1 MDKNISPRYPVYVPS
16 KGRFE
21 SGYTV
26 KFLIEDKTPF
36 YLVVEPQEVDEYGSR
51 YGHENLLILP
61 WQGND
66 EKRQRFCKE
75 RGIENGGLIAV
86 RNWIKEH
93 SIKNGFER
101 HWQIDD
107 NIRWIYRRYKSK
119 RIRCNSSIALKITED
134 FIDRYENI
142 AIAGLNYEMFAPDT
156 EKIPPYFLN
165 NHVYSCSLILNKIP
179 HRWRIAYNDDTDICL
194 QVLADGWCTVLM
206 NVFLTKKMWTMQVKG
221 GNTDDLYQGDGRLK
235 MARSLE
241 RLWPGVVETK
251 RRFQRP
257 QHVIKDAWKR
267 FDTPLKLKP
276 GIDLHK
282 FPKIDEYGMQL
293 IQVKDEIK
301 SPELKKLFSEY
312 QNG

>member
-1 MDKNISPRYPVYVPS
+1 MGNVNPRYPIYVPS
-16 KGRFE
+16 KGRFK
-21 SGYTV
+21 SGYTA
-26 KFLIEDKTPF
+26 KFLIRDKVPF
-36 YLVVEPQEVDEYGSR
+36 YLVVEPQEADEYGSR

-66 EKRQRFCKE
+66 EKRKKFCKE
-75 RGIENGGLIAV
+75 REIENGGLIAV

-101 HWQIDD
+101 HWQLDD
-107 NIRWIYRRYKSK
+107 NIRGVWRRWKARK
-119 RIRCNSSIALKITED
+119 IRCKSNIAFNIVED
-134 FIDRYENI
+134 FVDRYENI
-142 AIAGLNYEMFAPDT
+142 AIAGLNYYMFAIDK
-156 EKIPPYFLN
+156 EKLPPFHLN
-165 NHVYSCSLILNKIP
+165 AHVYSFSLILNSIP
-179 HRWRIAYNDDTDICL
+179 YKWRIAYNDDTDLCL
-194 QVLADGWCTVLM
+194 QALAGGWCTVLI
-206 NVFLTKKMWTMQVKG
+206 NTFLAWKETTMKVKG

-276 GIDLHK
+276 GIDLSK
-282 FPKIDEYGMQL
+282 LPKINEYGMKL

-301 SPELKKLFSEY
+301 SPELKKLFLEY
-312 QNG
+312 QND